1 MDDFTKWTAL
11 IVGAFSPL
19 LKEFVMKHE
28 RVVFYFMLVIMVL
41 CVCYGALLVAEKAKE
56 IGLW

>member
-1 MDDFTKWTAL
+1 
-11 IVGAFSPL
+11 
-19 LKEFVMKHE
+19 MKHE